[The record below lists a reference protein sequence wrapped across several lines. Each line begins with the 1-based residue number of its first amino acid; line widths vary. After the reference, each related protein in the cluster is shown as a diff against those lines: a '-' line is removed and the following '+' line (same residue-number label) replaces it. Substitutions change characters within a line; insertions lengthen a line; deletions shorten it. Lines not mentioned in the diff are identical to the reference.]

1 MNVDNVLMKS
11 ENKVIYTAPEGGIL
25 LNPSLR
31 QEVGENTYWII
42 CSLLKLSGSLACC
55 NPSSMFLL
63 ERAW

>member
-31 QEVGENTYWII
+31 QEVGENTY
-42 CSLLKLSGSLACC
+42 
-55 NPSSMFLL
+55 
-63 ERAW
+63 